1 MFQISKDIGNVNTS
15 VPRSYTC
22 RQLAYVRSIGI
33 VPKNLEAVL
42 PVAILFQ
49 KGGIIDDDLCVSYL
63 QVHDLV
69 IDRFCGFDSA
79 YRFLQ
84 INIERPQLQG
94 LE

>member
-22 RQLAYVRSIGI
+22 RHLAYVRSIGV
-33 VPKNLEAVL
+33 VPNLEAVL
-42 PVAILFQ
+42 PITILLQ
-49 KGGIIDDDLCVSYL
+49 KRGIINDDLGVSYL
-63 QVHDLV
+63 QVHDLI
-69 IDRFCGFDSA
+69 IDHFCGFDSA

-84 INIERPQLQG
+84 IYIKRPQLQG